1 MFKGSKSSYLR
12 FNFIQL
18 LLTTWKHAFGFH
30 HLPVL
35 AIQPLNDIGR
45 DIMMSV

>member
-1 MFKGSKSSYLR
+1 MFKGSKSLYLR

-35 AIQPLNDIGR
+35 AIQPLNDIGH
-45 DIMMSV
+45 DITMSV

>member
-1 MFKGSKSSYLR
+1 MFKGAKSLYLR
-12 FNFIQL
+12 INFVQL
-18 LLTTWKHAFGFH
+18 MLTTWKHAFGFR

-45 DIMMSV
+45 AITMSV